1 METLCERDF
10 TISRVN
16 AHAQYWRDGESF
28 LQYMTTPRSEH
39 GIMLLSGCDARFVLK
54 DGGEIEAKR
63 GAMLYL
69 PGMRS
74 TSASATTCGS
84 GACW

>member
-1 METLCERDF
+1 MEMLCERDF

-54 DGGEIEAKR
+54 DGG
-63 GAMLYL
+63 
-69 PGMRS
+69 
-74 TSASATTCGS
+74 ATTCGS